1 MKKSLL
7 AFSAVGAVLIG
18 AAFTFQSG
26 SSRLQA
32 WSTALTKAGG
42 ASGTVTAQAVGGA
55 RVSTQFAVG
64 SNLKLRV
71 ENPTTLFVS
80 NGTEL
85 VTYVKGIKQ
94 YFRKPMTAADAT
106 RILSDDSLRMF
117 MPLVNA
123 SEMSK
128 FSSATVKG
136 QINRRGVSL
145 DQVHF
150 GWNSAQGKT
159 AVASIGT
166 DDNVLRQLEI
176 TSNSG
181 SKPTTT
187 IYGYD
192 SLTLGAPSDATFT
205 FTAPPGAKEVKESDL
220 TEIKWFERLADAK
233 AVAVAQ
239 NKMIFLDFYFDGC
252 PPCEMMA
259 ANVFSTDAFK
269 EKAKNFVFCKI
280 DIIDHPEE
288 NAPFGVNAV
297 PHIKFMRPDG
307 SVTNQI
313 EGYHDL
319 PQTLAEMDKALA
331 SK

>member
-7 AFSAVGAVLIG
+7 AFSAVGAVLLG

-26 SSRLQA
+26 TNRLQA
-32 WSTALTKAGG
+32 WSTTLTKSGG
-42 ASGTVTAQAVGGA
+42 ASGIVSAQAVGGA
-55 RVSTQFAVG
+55 RTSTQFAVG
-64 SNLKLRV
+64 TGLKLRV
-71 ENPTTLFVS
+71 ETSTTLYVS
-80 NGTEL
+80 NGSEL
-85 VTYVKGIKQ
+85 VTYMKGLKQ
-94 YFRKPMTAADAT
+94 YFKKPMTAGDAT
-106 RILSDDSLRMF
+106 RILADDGLRMF

-123 SEMSK
+123 GEMSK
-128 FSSATVKG
+128 FSSATLKG
-136 QINRRGVSL
+136 QTTRRGVTL

-150 GWNSAQGKT
+150 GWDAGQGKT
-159 AVASIGT
+159 AIASLGT

-181 SKPTTT
+181 SKATTM

-192 SLTLGAPSDATFT
+192 SLKLGSLSDGTFT
-205 FTAPPGAKEVKESDL
+205 FTAPAGSTEVKESDL
-220 TEIKWFERLADAK
+220 MEINWFERLADAK

-259 ANVFSTDAFK
+259 ETVFSTEAFK
-269 EKAKNFVFCKI
+269 QKAKNFVFCKI

-288 NAPFGVNAV
+288 NAPFGVDAV

-319 PQTLAEMDKALA
+319 PQTLGEMDKALA
-331 SK
+331 AK